1 MNNKVV
7 DTMQDLQQLTLVTIA
22 YNSGAVLPAH
32 IDSLLSTLDGAALP
46 RWIIVDNDSG
56 DGSRDMLATRYPNVE
71 VLKSGT
77 NVGFGAACNLGIQA
91 SDTPYVVVLNPDTQL
106 SALALSQLLEELITR
121 KAAIVGPA
129 LDPLPDSEVR
139 PVDWLVGAV
148 MLFDKAQMDPL
159 GYFDE
164 QFFLY
169 EEDVDICKRANDAGM
184 AVLQCRNIS
193 IPHVGGGSTASAP
206 GIIYFLNY
214 HKGRSYALYAQKHN
228 SASSVMKSYVKK
240 NRRRLLISLLTFGR
254 SRYIRAKAKLDGVKS
269 VLKQ

>member
-1 MNNKVV
+1 
-7 DTMQDLQQLTLVTIA
+7 MQDLQQLTLVTIS
-22 YNSGAVLPAH
+22 YNSGEVLPAH
-32 IDSLLSTLDGAALP
+32 IDSLLSTFDGSVLP

-56 DGSRDMLATRYPNVE
+56 DGSRDMLATRYPGVE
-71 VLKSGT
+71 VLRSNT

-106 SALALSQLLEELITR
+106 SAQALSQLLEELIAR
-121 KAAIVGPA
+121 KAAVVGPA
-129 LDPLPDSEVR
+129 LDPVGDTDVR

-148 MLFDKAQMDPL
+148 MLFDKAQMASI

-164 QFFLY
+164 KFFLY
-169 EEDVDICKRANDAGM
+169 EEDVDICKRVNDAGL

-228 SASSVMKSYVKK
+228 SAPAVMQKYVSK
-240 NRRRLLISLLTFGR
+240 NRRRLLVSLLTFGR
-254 SRYIRAKAKLDGVKS
+254 SRYIRAKAKLDGVRSLTEGVAKS
-269 VLKQ
+269 